1 LSALTKIFVVLV
13 TLLAVALV
21 AAIVPFVAN
30 TENWRQKFED
40 EQSARKIA
48 QATASARQQQLNE
61 ERSDRQ
67 AENLVLDEKIKALED
82 QVVDQTGQLA
92 AHRAEI
98 ARKDFDL
105 ETLRAADIQLRAT
118 NDSLARITESQTAEL
133 TLHRQ
138 NVREQAERLVG
149 LNHRVAE
156 LTNDNDFL
164 EQQLRY
170 LKEQLVAVQD
180 GRQELADLLEKIP
193 PSARPVPQAEM
204 VPTDPKVYIEGLVTR
219 VENAADDTFVEVN
232 VGATDG
238 VEEGTR
244 FFVQRGDQY
253 VGTLIITRVEDRAAA
268 GRMDVLKPDHQ
279 VTRGDVVTA
288 HPPS

>member
-1 LSALTKIFVVLV
+1 MSALTKIFVVLV

-193 PSARPVPQAEM
+193 PSAVASQ
-204 VPTDPKVYIEGLVTR
+204 
-219 VENAADDTFVEVN
+219 
-232 VGATDG
+232 
-238 VEEGTR
+238 
-244 FFVQRGDQY
+244 
-253 VGTLIITRVEDRAAA
+253 
-268 GRMDVLKPDHQ
+268 
-279 VTRGDVVTA
+279 
-288 HPPS
+288 